1 MKIKEEIMAK
11 KIKIQIK
18 SRWLVDKV
26 LFEYES
32 EDNTILKTVNE
43 ANLYGADLREADLSG
58 ANLREADLREADLS
72 EADLSG
78 ANLSGAY
85 LRGADL
91 REAYLRG
98 ADLREADLREVPFTN
113 LPKNWIDDCSKD
125 ILYVMNY
132 LKNEVPHLKKKLLAG
147 EVDGSQYDGD
157 CACLVGSLANAEDK
171 NESETEVRQFCSVIP
186 FYELGTHNP
195 GEQFYLNIKKGDTP
209 KTNEL
214 SKHAVKL
221 CNMIL
226 GLPEDDGIEEN
237 AKEEISTIEIDGKKY
252 RKNDVEERLK
262 ELPTLED

>member
-43 ANLYGADLREADLSG
+43 ANLRGANLYGANLREANLRGADLRGANLYGANLREADLRGANLYGADLREADL
-58 ANLREADLREADLS
+58 
-72 EADLSG
+72 
-78 ANLSGAY
+78 
-85 LRGADL
+85 RG
-91 REAYLRG
+91 
-98 ADLREADLREVPFTN
+98 VPFTN

-186 FYELGTHNP
+186 FYELGTHNL
-195 GEQFYLNIKKGDTP
+195 GEQFYLNIRKGDTP
-209 KTNEL
+209 KTNEF

-221 CNMIL
+221 CNMVL
-226 GLPEDDGIEEN
+226 GLSEDDGIEEN